1 MLDDAKDS
9 VKSYVLE
16 NKGGGAGPNFAY
28 AEADRASEAP
38 IAMNVSSIHSE
49 QSITSAHYVNTGKV
63 SIYTYTI
70 LRLHPYKY
78 MPTYTTNNGIQTL
91 EVVVTT

>member
-63 SIYTYTI
+63 SIHI
-70 LRLHPYKY
+70 HIH
-78 MPTYTTNNGIQTL
+78 YTT
-91 EVVVTT
+91 VTPIYIHSYLHYR

>member
-1 MLDDAKDS
+1 MLDEAKDS

-16 NKGGGAGPNFAY
+16 NKGGGVGPNFAY

-63 SIYTYTI
+63 SIYI
-70 LRLHPYKY
+70 HIH
-78 MPTYTTNNGIQTL
+78 YTT
-91 EVVVTT
+91 VTSIYIHSYLHYQ

>member
-63 SIYTYTI
+63 SIHI
-70 LRLHPYKY
+70 H
-78 MPTYTTNNGIQTL
+78 YTT
-91 EVVVTT
+91 VTSIYIHSYLHYQYWYSNTTK